1 MGLAGLGLSVVMTGA
16 GAGTYM
22 LLNNGAEAKPTETQQ
37 PLNESEVPQKVKD
50 VKPLAKAFIPEF
62 KKHFDGKVYISD
74 EGELVIEYRT
84 NAEKEGELETEFAQI
99 AKLYAETVME
109 GEYEPVTLSLIV
121 GKVQGIV
128 PEPALRA
135 YVESDI
141 NQEAYL
147 KTIEVTDVERNTPS
161 N

>member
-1 MGLAGLGLSVVMTGA
+1 
-16 GAGTYM
+16 
-22 LLNNGAEAKPTETQQ
+22 
-37 PLNESEVPQKVKD
+37 
-50 VKPLAKAFIPEF
+50 
-62 KKHFDGKVYISD
+62 VYISD